1 MTQFRPGSLSGRQI
15 RQTFASLNHPA
26 VTWSARALDEMAEL
40 WDGLEAVRSNANPL
54 NTAERRAAD
63 FLKHH
68 EATTK
73 RAREVVDRAV
83 QSIAQLE
90 QDTLSA
96 ARAKLGLDR
105 VPPHAAE
112 IRAALRAMPQAER
125 DKAMSDA
132 LAAGD
137 VELLTACM
145 GSHSVLTG
153 KFTVPLDTQ
162 LRALIE
168 TQCPEVA
175 ACREAV
181 EQLGTALSIG
191 YKSFEASANNM
202 RDRGAE
208 SRAIEG
214 AEAAAKAESQLA
226 AAIRGASDAA

>member
-54 NTAERRAAD
+54 NTAERRAV
-63 FLKHH
+63 KHH

-90 QDTLSA
+90 QDTVSA

-105 VPPHAAE
+105 VPPLAAE

-137 VELLTACM
+137 VELLVSCM
-145 GSHSVLTG
+145 GAHPVLTG
-153 KFTVPLDTQ
+153 AFTIPLDVQT
-162 LRALIE
+162 RALIE

-181 EQLGTALSIG
+181 EQLGTALSVG
-191 YKSFEASANNM
+191 FHAFEASANNM